1 MNRISIS
8 ASMLASVM
16 ILMLLPAQIYALSVE
31 LQSKHGDVY
40 VISTISGYAKIWSHG
55 HPIVVPAIFEM
66 KCRVT
71 EVTEKLVL
79 FKIECGT
86 LKIDETTY
94 RIIGGWWRGLYHK
107 GTEKSIIEAT
117 AIDETGARIHFIL
130 FGDDARH
137 TPGGTYMTI
146 RGGLKDS
153 DGKYWKLSIRAW
165 RFKAT

>member
-1 MNRISIS
+1 
-8 ASMLASVM
+8 
-16 ILMLLPAQIYALSVE
+16 MLLPAQIYAMPPE

-40 VISTISGYAKIWSHG
+40 VISTISGNAKTWTNG
-55 HPIVVPAIFEM
+55 QRIVVPAILEM

-94 RIIGGWWRGLYHK
+94 RIIGGWWRGIYHK
-107 GTEKSIIEAT
+107 GTEKSMIEAT
-117 AIDETGARIHFIL
+117 AIDETGTRIHFIL
-130 FGDDARH
+130 FGNDARH

-146 RGGLKDS
+146 LGGLKDS

-165 RFKAT
+165 RFKTT

>member
-1 MNRISIS
+1 LNRISVS
-8 ASMLASVM
+8 ASILASVM
-16 ILMLLPAQIYALSVE
+16 ILMLLPAQIYALPVE

-40 VISTISGYAKIWSHG
+40 VISTISGYAKTWNHG
-55 HPIVVPAIFEM
+55 QPIVVPCILEM

-86 LKIDETTY
+86 LKIDETK
-94 RIIGGWWRGLYHK
+94 RIIGGWWRGIYHK
-107 GTEKSIIEAT
+107 GTEKSMIEAT
-117 AIDETGARIHFIL
+117 AIDETGARRHFIL

-146 RGGLKDS
+146 CGGLKDS

>member
-1 MNRISIS
+1 
-8 ASMLASVM
+8 
-16 ILMLLPAQIYALSVE
+16 MLLPAQIYALPVE

-40 VISTISGYAKIWSHG
+40 VISTISGHAKTWNHEQQ
-55 HPIVVPAIFEM
+55 IVVPAILEM
-66 KCRVT
+66 KCRVI

-86 LKIDETTY
+86 LKIDETSY
-94 RIIGGWWRGLYHK
+94 RIIGDWWCGIYHK
-107 GTEKSIIEAT
+107 GTEKFTIEAT
-117 AIDETGARIHFIL
+117 AIDETGVRIHFRL

-146 RGGLKDS
+146 VGYLKDS
-153 DGKYWKLSIRAW
+153 DGKHWRLSIRTW

>member
-1 MNRISIS
+1 
-8 ASMLASVM
+8 M
-16 ILMLLPAQIYALSVE
+16 ILILLPIQIYALPIE
-31 LQSKHGDVY
+31 MQSKHGDIY
-40 VISTISGYAKIWSHG
+40 VVSTISGYAKTWKQG
-55 HPIVVPAIFEM
+55 QPIIVPAILEM

-94 RIIGGWWRGLYHK
+94 RIIGGWWRGTYHK
-107 GTEKSIIEAT
+107 GTEKTMIETT
-117 AIDETGARIHFIL
+117 AIDESGSKIHFIL
-130 FGDDARH
+130 VGDDARH

-146 RGGLKDS
+146 CGGFKYS
-153 DGKYWKLSIRAW
+153 DGKYWGLSIRAW